1 MSRESILS
9 AVRSRLGVSTTDQT
23 RQQTIQSR
31 LTAHRQNTR
40 PAVGNLA
47 GSERVSQFIAS
58 ATAKGA
64 EVTRLKNLDE
74 VASYLLASLPK
85 GSHISL
91 TAAASQTGLQLPETE
106 IDVWTKK
113 TSLENCLSTC
123 FGAIAESGSLVVRSD
138 GGNSLTQNFLA
149 DRHFVLL
156 PVEDILDS
164 MESVWDR
171 VRGAGGMP
179 RDLTLVSGP
188 SSTGDIEM
196 RMEKGAHGPRELH
209 ILILG
214 DLVLEDAVAES

>member
-113 TSLENCLSTC
+113 TSLENCL
-123 FGAIAESGSLVVRSD
+123 
-138 GGNSLTQNFLA
+138 A